1 MKVPQC
7 GLSLVPSY
15 LLRLPFAFDG
25 CVYLYGAIIFL
36 SFVLHRGNNITD
48 IKEVEKLKCLPLIR
62 ALLLMGN
69 YIS

>member
-7 GLSLVPSY
+7 GLSLVPSCF
-15 LLRLPFAFDG
+15 LRLPFAFDG
-25 CVYLYGAIIFL
+25 AIIFL
-36 SFVLHRGNNITD
+36 AFFLHRGNNITD